1 MGTKGEDLIHSGK
14 ASRKELGKS
23 YPFLK
28 DEKGVLG
35 RGNGMR
41 KGLVA
46 SSANGS
52 VVERVMRGE
61 WGW

>member
-1 MGTKGEDLIHSGK
+1 MVGRPPERSSKRVTHL
-14 ASRKELGKS
+14 
-23 YPFLK
+23 LK

-52 VVERVMRGE
+52 VVERVMRG
-61 WGW
+61 